1 MASRSRIPLTQA
13 KLEKYIK
20 EGRGSGAGKDYRPW
34 IGVGDYSSR
43 GRSHRI
49 LGWKSRRIHH
59 FLSDHEKRVFLIL
72 EWADCVVDIREQF
85 PLLDRELL
93 ERVANDM
100 GIQSFT
106 DSEAQKIYVP
116 TTDFMLSVKRG
127 DCIYDEVLTIKQSQ
141 DLNKKDVAKK
151 LEIERRYFHEKKISW
166 KIITEKD
173 YSLLMVDNIELVHS
187 AYQLADDEFSNNTAL
202 ADARIS
208 LKSKLKQPG
217 LIVRDVINELDVELN
232 LQQGQSLDLFKHL
245 LATKQIIVDFSTV
258 KVSAMLP
265 TSSITSII

>member
-1 MASRSRIPLTQA
+1 MASRSRTPLTQA

-72 EWADCVVDIREQF
+72 EWADCIVDIREQF

-127 DCIYDEVLTIKQSQ
+127 DCIYDEVL
-141 DLNKKDVAKK
+141 
-151 LEIERRYFHEKKISW
+151 
-166 KIITEKD
+166 
-173 YSLLMVDNIELVHS
+173 NI
-187 AYQLADDEFSNNTAL
+187 TAL
-202 ADARIS
+202 PAVMRYT
-208 LKSKLKQPG
+208 
-217 LIVRDVINELDVELN
+217 
-232 LQQGQSLDLFKHL
+232 F
-245 LATKQIIVDFSTV
+245 
-258 KVSAMLP
+258 
-265 TSSITSII
+265 